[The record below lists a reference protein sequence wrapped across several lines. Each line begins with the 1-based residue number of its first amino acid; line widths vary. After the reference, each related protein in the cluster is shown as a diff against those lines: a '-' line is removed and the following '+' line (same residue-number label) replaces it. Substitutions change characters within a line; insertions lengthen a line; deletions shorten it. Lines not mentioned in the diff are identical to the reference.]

1 MTETL
6 REEESSRS
14 QVGCIERIF
23 SLGSSCP
30 SLEHRRAEY
39 LRLSRVQEGELKKE
53 VKKRY
58 GGAVPDNGYTCRAQ
72 GLKEFVRDLAQP

>member
-1 MTETL
+1 MTTQYAEEKRWVFNFDLKEESQKERLTVTETL

-14 QVGCIERIF
+14 QVGCLERIF

-39 LRLSRVQEGELKKE
+39 LRLSKECKKE
-53 VKKRY
+53 S
-58 GGAVPDNGYTCRAQ
+58 
-72 GLKEFVRDLAQP
+72 